1 MRVQSRS
8 RRRRETGRVNAVA
21 VPVFS
26 AKQRNIFDHYNPT
39 SSPAM
44 HQRKQPANVAL
55 ALIALLCLAS
65 FAALAQ
71 DEATDPP
78 SRVARVSDV
87 AGELFLATPER
98 ANEWAP
104 IGLNYPVTAGDN
116 LWVSANGRAE
126 IDFGGGRLRL
136 AGDTNLHVAALDDA
150 QLGLFVASGRVI
162 LRVRSVSGDAVR
174 IDTPHTQVDIVR
186 PGQYRIDVDA
196 ATQRTV
202 VSVREGEA
210 GVRFAGGAQQ
220 AMAGQVAT
228 VMGLDGAGLA
238 VHTGM
243 GSDAFDAWSAA
254 REQRYDSSRAAAY
267 VSPEMVGVRDLDDY
281 GTWEATP
288 TYGPVWYPSTVAV
301 GWAPYRYGSW
311 TWVAPFGWT
320 WVDSAPWGYAP
331 FHYGRWIYAGGRWGW
346 CPGERTT
353 RPRWAPALVAWYG
366 GSGWAGGSNAYGW
379 VPLGWGE
386 AYTPSWGRCS
396 GRCLRQYNQPYAVA
410 QTDRRGTSS
419 GRYIN
424 ASVPGAMT
432 AVPAGVLSG
441 SRPVAPNQ
449 INVGSAAAS
458 APVLGGAPL
467 GLAPARNAGRP
478 TVAAPIPAGAQFQ
491 QMTRNARPAAPEATI
506 ATPVVPPA
514 MPGAMP
520 VRRTTGER
528 SGNAGSTAVGAATA
542 PVAGSAAPGTM
553 PSVVAP
559 RAVMPAAATPANGGT
574 VVATPP
580 VRAVL
585 TPGPAPAAPVYGGVA
600 GGRGA
605 YTGVAPTPGPKAP
618 LNAERAFAAPAV
630 TPQPSAMPTRA
641 ATPVPVVAPAPQP
654 AVVAPREVL
663 TAPSAARSGTVPTIA
678 PASPP
683 APATGQAPGLL
694 PGR

>member
-1 MRVQSRS
+1 MPTRRQRS
-8 RRRRETGRVNAVA
+8 ARA
-21 VPVFS
+21 
-26 AKQRNIFDHYNPT
+26 
-39 SSPAM
+39 
-44 HQRKQPANVAL
+44 AL
-55 ALIALLCLAS
+55 ALIALLSLAS
-65 FAALAQ
+65 FGALAQ

-78 SRVARVSDV
+78 SRVGRISDF
-87 AGELFLATPER
+87 AGELFLATPDR

-136 AGDTNLHVAALDDA
+136 AGDTNLQVAALDDA
-150 QLGLFVASGRVI
+150 QLALFVASGRVI
-162 LRVRSVSGDAVR
+162 LRLRSMSGDSVH
-174 IDTPHTQVDIVR
+174 IDTPHAQIDIVR
-186 PGQYRIDVDA
+186 PGQYRVDVDA
-196 ATQRTV
+196 AGQRTV

-210 GVRFAGGAQQ
+210 GVRFAGGVQQ
-220 AMAGQVAT
+220 TIAGQVAT
-228 VMGLDGAGLA
+228 VMGIDGAGLA
-238 VHTGM
+238 VQTGL
-243 GSDAFDAWSAA
+243 GSDGFDAWSAA
-254 REQRYDSSRAAAY
+254 REQRYDNSRAAAY

-288 TYGPVWYPSTVAV
+288 TYGAVWYPSTVAV

-346 CPGERTT
+346 CPGERTG

-432 AVPAGVLSG
+432 AVPAGVMSG

-449 INVGSAAAS
+449 INIGSAGAAS
-458 APVLGGAPL
+458 APMLGGAPAL

-478 TVAAPIPAGAQFQ
+478 AVAGPIPAGAQFQ
-491 QMTRNARPAAPEATI
+491 QMEMSRNA
-506 ATPVVPPA
+506 
-514 MPGAMP
+514 
-520 VRRTTGER
+520 
-528 SGNAGSTAVGAATA
+528 
-542 PVAGSAAPGTM
+542 
-553 PSVVAP
+553 
-559 RAVMPAAATPANGGT
+559 
-574 VVATPP
+574 
-580 VRAVL
+580 
-585 TPGPAPAAPVYGGVA
+585 
-600 GGRGA
+600 
-605 YTGVAPTPGPKAP
+605 
-618 LNAERAFAAPAV
+618 
-630 TPQPSAMPTRA
+630 RA
-641 ATPVPVVAPAPQP
+641 ATPQRHGRRTGCPASDAWRNARAPGGGRARREAPDFGCGSPEPAAPGRFPQARCLALSRRAPQP
-654 AVVAPREVL
+654 RSPRRRRM
-663 TAPSAARSGTVPTIA
+663 AARWSPRRLCARCSRRALRLLSRRLRRSTAALQAAAVPI
-678 PASPP
+678 PAWRPRP
-683 APATGQAPGLL
+683 DPRHL
-694 PGR
+694 PNGHTPRLWLRRNPRRRRRASRRRFPSSRLRHSRRSSRRAKC